1 MINKSISNLTP
12 STYFIIAGEES
23 ADNHGAE
30 LMKSM
35 LNQNPYIQFSG
46 IGGRKMIGIGLNS
59 IEDVEKMAVM
69 GFVEVI
75 RHLSFFHNLAK
86 RVLDEILQLAKVV

>member
-69 GFVEVI
+69 GFLEVI
-75 RHLSFFHNLAK
+75 RDLSFFFNFAK
-86 RVLDEILQLAKVV
+86 KGVDEIDNF